1 MTALI
6 VIGSI
11 LLLLFLLAM
20 LNLKL
25 YLRYEDEEFTMK
37 FGVLCFWKQ
46 LVPYTE
52 QEKKAQK
59 PAKTQKKEQPKE
71 KKKIASAE
79 ITGGTEGAR
88 AAESAGRAGK
98 TKALEK
104 SGGAAA
110 VQKGYPPAEKDWK
123 ETAKTVYDIIRSVIR
138 PSQFM
143 LRNVRISGLQ
153 LHVVVGGEEPDET
166 AIRFGHWN
174 AAVYGCLATA
184 RNFMKV
190 DVKKIMIAVDFTS
203 PETEFRADGTIKVR
217 FFVAVVS
224 VVRMFWNILANTLK
238 RRKEQQ
244 VPSQQAAA
252 SA

>member
-20 LNLKL
+20 LNLKF
-25 YLRYEDEEFTMK
+25 YLRYENEEFTLK

-52 QEKKAQK
+52 KEKKAQK
-59 PAKTQKKEQPKE
+59 PVKAQKKEQIQE
-71 KKKIASAE
+71 KKK
-79 ITGGTEGAR
+79 TVP
-88 AAESAGRAGK
+88 AESAGRAGK
-98 TKALEK
+98 TKAAEK
-104 SGGAAA
+104 PGGVAAA
-110 VQKGYPPAEKDWK
+110 QKGYPPAEKDWK

-138 PSQFM
+138 PSRFM
-143 LRNVRISGLQ
+143 LRNVRISGLR

-190 DVKKIMIAVDFTS
+190 DAKKIMIAVDFTS
-203 PETEFRADGTIKVR
+203 PETEFRADGTVKIR
-217 FFVAVVS
+217 LFVAAVS
-224 VVRMFWNILANTLK
+224 VARMFWHILANTLK
-238 RRKEQQ
+238 RRKEEQG
-244 VPSQQAAA
+244 PPQQAAA